1 MTPRLKKLIGLFILA
16 PALLLYFGAVV
27 TLAERL
33 PQFWLVKLVYFI
45 ITGLAWAAPT
55 IPFIRWM
62 EKEPGDKKKSAL

>member
-1 MTPRLKKLIGLFILA
+1 MTPRTKKLIGLAVLP

-33 PQFWLVKLVYFI
+33 PDRHTVKLVYFI
-45 ITGLAWAAPT
+45 VTGLAWAAPT

-62 EKEPGDKKKSAL
+62 ERNPRR